1 LSSFRF
7 RIWSDFGVDA
17 AACSVLR
24 FFAPAGYD
32 CDRFWSS
39 FSPYFGTCW
48 CKIGVACHSVE
59 LDLDAE
65 FVPAFFFG
73 VTRAQSCRVFGS
85 AFGVILVWKQHFPSF
100 SVLFLY
106 WT

>member
-1 LSSFRF
+1 MRQHALFC
-7 RIWSDFGVDA
+7 V
-17 AACSVLR
+17 
-24 FFAPAGYD
+24 FFAPAGYN

-39 FSPYFGTCW
+39 FCPYFGTCW

-85 AFGVILVWKQHFPSF
+85 SSIWSDFGVEAAF
-100 SVLFLY
+100 SVLFLSGRDHSNAMM
-106 WT
+106 